1 MISIK
6 SIITDWDYIYKNEK
20 LIGQLL
26 ETPFFEKC
34 VHLCWYMAIQD
45 PVMYLTEE
53 IKPDTVY
60 NRDVYK
66 EFVQSGDKV
75 KYVVW
80 PALFLYEGGPLL
92 CKGVVQPYK

>member
-1 MISIK
+1 MKTIT
-6 SIITDWDYIYKNEK
+6 TDWDYIYKKEE
-20 LIGQLL
+20 LIGKLL
-26 ETPFFEKC
+26 ETSFFEKC
-34 VHLCWYMAIQD
+34 VHLCWCMAIQD

-60 NRDVYK
+60 NKDVYK

-80 PALFLYEGGPLL
+80 PALLLHEGGPLL
-92 CKGVVQPYK
+92 FKGVVQPYK

>member
-1 MISIK
+1 MRGKWFDHVMYESRVCLND
-6 SIITDWDYIYKNEK
+6 TLVEYKNEV

-26 ETPFFEKC
+26 ETPFFKKC

-45 PVMYLTEE
+45 RAMYLTEE

-75 KYVVW
+75 KY
-80 PALFLYEGGPLL
+80 F
-92 CKGVVQPYK
+92 